1 MNWRQTIPWSLTGFR
16 AFLAPTVVCVAWLAN
31 APQVWLGAIIAAGF
45 LSDVYDGVLA
55 RRWGT
60 ATAHLR
66 LADSATD
73 TIFFL
78 GLLAAAVIRHGPVL
92 RERRWWIAAVLVLEA
107 AQLVVGAL
115 KYGRMVSYHSYASKA
130 WGILLAVATAALLC
144 FDRAFWLVTIALAWG
159 ILCELEGMAI
169 SILLP
174 EWTHDVKTL
183 HHAAKIRRGSLS
195 RRPEH
200 AVVG

>member
-1 MNWRQTIPWSLTGFR
+1 MEWRRRIPWSLTGLR
-16 AFLAPTVVCVAWLAN
+16 AFLAPTAVCVASLGN
-31 APQVWLGAIIAAGF
+31 APQAWLGAIIATGF

-60 ATAHLR
+60 ATAGLR
-66 LADSATD
+66 LADSVTD

-92 RERRWWIAAVLVLEA
+92 RERGWWIAAVLVLEA
-107 AQLVVGAL
+107 AQLMVGAL

-130 WGILLAVATAALLC
+130 WGFLLAVATVALLC
-144 FDRAFWLVTIALAWG
+144 FDRAFWLVTLALAWG
-159 ILCELEGMAI
+159 VLCELEGMAM
-169 SILLP
+169 SLLLP

-183 HHAAKIRRGSLS
+183 HHAAKIRKALLS
-195 RRPEH
+195 RHPEH
-200 AVVG
+200 ALVG